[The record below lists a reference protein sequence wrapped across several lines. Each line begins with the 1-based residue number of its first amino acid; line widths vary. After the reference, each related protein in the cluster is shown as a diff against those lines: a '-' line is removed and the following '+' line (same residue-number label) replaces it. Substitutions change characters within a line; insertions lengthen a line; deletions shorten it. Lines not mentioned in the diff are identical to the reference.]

1 MASYF
6 SASACDL
13 TLCLSYFP
21 TSCPGLIPQFGL
33 ISINFYFEF
42 LHPSRVFQGGLRG
55 TLLLLNST
63 SVKDMG
69 NLTSSEMGD
78 LKKAAEKAMKEDE
91 EEADAGGKMEGEVT
105 EEGVRLRI
113 PLVRK
118 KHPTELGKY
127 GAKITFYTGEKPT
140 KFIYY
145 GNW

>member
-1 MASYF
+1 M
-6 SASACDL
+6 
-13 TLCLSYFP
+13 
-21 TSCPGLIPQFGL
+21 
-33 ISINFYFEF
+33 
-42 LHPSRVFQGGLRG
+42 QGGLRG

-63 SVKDMG
+63 SVEDMG

-78 LKKAAEKAMKEDE
+78 LKKAAEKAMKEE
-91 EEADAGGKMEGEVT
+91 EEEEEDADRKMEGEVT
-105 EEGVRLRI
+105 EEGVRLRT

-127 GAKITFYTGEKPT
+127 GAKITFYTGEKKT